1 MKNYLFPKI
10 YMGRTAEELMMLCKE
25 LGIDGP
31 TALIRD
37 GYWMQADNMK
47 ETLPAFV
54 RLAEQYGL
62 EVVYAETP
70 FRMERLP
77 ELGDELAVMA
87 DCGIRQFR
95 VDFFNKNTVPAR
107 ELAERLARMTE
118 TAAKAA
124 ARHGLRAVVQL
135 HGGAYPHS
143 ATAAWPAVKNLDPR
157 YIGIK
162 LDPGNNL
169 QQEGYE
175 DFSYQISLL
184 GEYIAAI
191 GEKDGAAA
199 CLHPS
204 EKGTKGWSVRWVPAQ
219 QGMINYDNIF
229 ALLKK
234 QNLDIPGI
242 LMPFYEEG
250 SLQEEIAYFLRC
262 QREAGLS

>member
-1 MKNYLFPKI
+1 MKNYLFPKN
-10 YMGRTAEELMMLCKE
+10 YMGRPAEELMMLCKE

-70 FRMERLP
+70 FQMEKLP
-77 ELGDELAVMA
+77 ELDDKLAVMA

-95 VDFFNKNTVPAR
+95 VDFFAKNAVPAR
-107 ELAERLARMTE
+107 ELAGRLARMTE

-124 ARHGLRAVVQL
+124 DRHGLRAVVQL

-157 YIGIK
+157 YIGVK
-162 LDPGNNL
+162 LDPGTNL
-169 QQEGYE
+169 LQEGYE
-175 DFSYQISLL
+175 DFSYQIGLL

-191 GEKDGAAA
+191 GEKDGAVFRE
-199 CLHPS
+199 HPS
-204 EKGTKGWSVRWVPAQ
+204 ETGAKGWTSRWVPSQ
-219 QGMINYDNIF
+219 QGMINYDSIF

-242 LMPFYEEG
+242 LMPFYDEG
-250 SLQEEIAYFLRC
+250 ALQEEVAYFLRC